1 MAKKV
6 ISLTERRAKA
16 KPKPMP
22 MLREMQPSPDWR
34 TKPIPKELP
43 EQIRWLIE
51 EALEARAHR
60 ERIYIELLCKIKE
73 LAGQLERLSYYR

>member
-1 MAKKV
+1 
-6 ISLTERRAKA
+6 
-16 KPKPMP
+16 
-22 MLREMQPSPDWR
+22 
-34 TKPIPKELP
+34 
-43 EQIRWLIE
+43 LIE